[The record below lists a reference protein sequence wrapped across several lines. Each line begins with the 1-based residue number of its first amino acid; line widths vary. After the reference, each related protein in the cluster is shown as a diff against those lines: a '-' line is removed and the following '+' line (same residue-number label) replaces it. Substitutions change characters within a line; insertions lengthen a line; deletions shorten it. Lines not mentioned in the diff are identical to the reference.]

1 MEPGAGE
8 LFTCKDCSKK
18 FAMRMDYN
26 RHRKQHDRP
35 HFCSL
40 CSRAFGL
47 KTDLDRHRQNHQR
60 RSSRPRFKCKF
71 PGCRV
76 STLGKEYLWK
86 HLKKK
91 HERDTTTSKPLRAF
105 YEDFI
110 ANVQSSQNELDLQ
123 LLEASSEGDT
133 EKVRDLL
140 SRGASVL
147 TETRDSQT
155 PFDPAINKDHRAIFE
170 PLFNSGAP
178 IGAKLLK
185 AVHKENQAF
194 VTMMIESGADIN
206 KPGQLQRHSDQNT
219 PLYWAVR
226 NGSKGMISHLLALG
240 ADVNAPQPY
249 SLWTALHWAVTKSPE
264 IARILLK
271 ANADVNAKDWKGF
284 TPLSHAVGLSFW
296 GPFHETNTSLLL
308 EAGAT
313 VEQVHWDAMPIWFQ
327 KQYEKY
333 APSLPSPPSL
343 SGCL

>member
-123 LLEASSEGDT
+123 LLEASSEGDIK
-133 EKVRDLL
+133 KVRDLL
-140 SRGASVL
+140 SRGANVTVL
-147 TETRDSQT
+147 YLNFCSD
-155 PFDPAINKDHRAIFE
+155 N
-170 PLFNSGAP
+170 GAR
-178 IGAKLLK
+178 IGSELVE
-185 AVHKENQAF
+185 AVHEEDQAF
-194 VTMMIESGADIN
+194 VTILVESGADIN
-206 KPGQLQRHSDQNT
+206 KPGKIKGYPDQT
-219 PLYWAVR
+219 PLCCAVR
-226 NGSKGMISHLLALG
+226 IESKGMTSHLLALG
-240 ADVNAPQPY
+240 ADVNALQPFY
-249 SLWTALHWAVTKSPE
+249 LWTALHLAVRESPE
-264 IARILLK
+264 IARLLLK
-271 ANADVNAKDWKGF
+271 ANADFNAKDMKRL
-284 TPLSHAVGLSFW
+284 TPLSYAVGLDFW
-296 GPFHETNTSLLL
+296 GSKGGFNETTTSLLL
-308 EAGAT
+308 EAGAA
-313 VEQVHWDAMPIWFQ
+313 VDQVHWDAMPIWFQ
-327 KQYEKY
+327 KQNEKY

-343 SGCL
+343 SGSLEDKLVKATPASARYQT